1 MNGLNQ
7 SFNLIS
13 LSNNSS
19 RRRRE
24 YPSELLPRGQSLPQ
38 GRPTQNDRLRIRIPA
53 RQSLA
58 QQGTVPPNNG
68 RNASDITEQT

>member
-7 SFNLIS
+7 SFNGLL

-19 RRRRE
+19 GLRRE
-24 YPSELLPRGQSLPQ
+24 YPPELLPRGQSLPQ
-38 GRPTQNDRLRIRIPA
+38 GRPTQNDGLRIRIPA

-58 QQGTVPPNNG
+58 QQDTVSLHNG